1 MAPARVAPGINP
13 LRDPRD
19 KRLPRIAGPSALV
32 LFGVTG
38 DLATKKLM
46 PAIYDL
52 ANRGLLPPGFSLVG
66 FARRDWAD
74 QDFGKI
80 VYEAI
85 KARSRTP
92 FREEVWRSLA
102 EGIRF
107 VPGTFDDDSA
117 FDLLA
122 ATLAELDEMR
132 GTGGNTAFYLSI
144 PPGFFSTVCQQLER
158 AGLST
163 PRAGSWRR
171 VVIEKPFG
179 HDLTSAR
186 ELNRI
191 VESVFPPDAVF
202 RIDHYLGKETVQ
214 NLLAL
219 RFANQMFEPVWNSN
233 YVDHVQI
240 TMAEDIGIGAR
251 AGYYDGIGAARDVIQ
266 NHLLQLLALT
276 AMEEPVS
283 FDASGL
289 RLEKEKVLG
298 AVRIPKDL
306 SSGTARGQY
315 AAGWQGGEQVVGYLQ
330 EKGVP
335 TTSTTETYAAVRLD
349 IETRR
354 WAGVPFYLRT
364 GKRLG
369 KRVTEIA
376 VVFKKAPHLPFDD
389 TATEELGQN
398 AVVIRVQPDEG
409 VTLRFGAKVPGAQ
422 MEVRDVTMDFGYG
435 RAFTE
440 SSPEAY
446 ERLILDVL
454 LGEPPLFPRHEEVE
468 LSWQILDP
476 IEKFWAAKGAK
487 PDQYQPGGWG
497 PKSADEMMRR
507 DGREWRLP

>member
-1 MAPARVAPGINP
+1 MTPARIAAGRNP
-13 LRDPRD
+13 LRDHRD
-19 KRLPRIAGPSALV
+19 KRLPKIAGPCALV

-66 FARRDWAD
+66 FARRDWED

-80 VYEAI
+80 VHDAVRQR
-85 KARSRTP
+85 ARTP
-92 FREEVWRSLA
+92 FREDVWRALA

-107 VPGTFDDDSA
+107 VPGTFDDDAA

-122 ATLAELDEMR
+122 ETVRELDQER
-132 GTGGNTAFYLSI
+132 GTGGNHAFYLSI
-144 PPGFFSTVCQQLER
+144 PPAFFSTVCQQLER
-158 AGLST
+158 CGLT
-163 PRAGSWRR
+163 QAEGDAWRR

-179 HDLTSAR
+179 HDLESAR
-186 ELNRI
+186 ELNAI
-191 VESVFPPDAVF
+191 VESVFPPDSVF

-219 RFANQMFEPVWNSN
+219 RFANQMFEPIWNN
-233 YVDHVQI
+233 HHIDHVQI
-240 TMAEDIGIGAR
+240 TMAEDIGISGR

-276 AMEEPVS
+276 AMEEPIS
-283 FDASGL
+283 FDAQHL
-289 RLEKEKVLG
+289 RAEKEKVL
-298 AVRIPKDL
+298 ASVRVGDDL
-306 SSGTARGQY
+306 ASSTVRGQY
-315 AAGWQGGEQVVGYLQ
+315 ATGWQGGEEVGGYLD
-330 EKGVP
+330 ERGVDP
-335 TTSTTETYAAVRLD
+335 QSSTETFAAVRLEID
-349 IETRR
+349 TRR

-364 GKRLG
+364 GKRLA

-376 VVFKKAPHLPFDD
+376 VVFKTAPHLPFSD
-389 TATEELGQN
+389 TETEELGQN
-398 AVVIRVQPDEG
+398 AIVIRVQPDEG
-409 VTLRFGAKVPGAQ
+409 VTMRFGAKVPGAQ

-454 LGEPPLFPRHEEVE
+454 LGDPPLFPRHEEVE
-468 LSWQILDP
+468 LSWAILDP
-476 IEKFWAAKGAK
+476 IEEHWARQESRL
-487 PDQYQPGGWG
+487 PQYPAGGWG
-497 PKSADEMMRR
+497 PEEADEMMAR
-507 DGREWRLP
+507 DGRTWRMP